1 MHVMYPVGSLSSG
14 AGSVTELERLFEIT
28 RDVLSAPSLDAALTS
43 LARGVRDFFGW
54 RFVTMV
60 AAEEPDGELRRRVML
75 GYPDDVVTQRLYE
88 KIDRDAFDG
97 MLRQAV
103 RFFEDCYFFPAE
115 REAHWE
121 RSIYTGANPNGAM
134 RKYPSQWHERDA
146 LVLTL
151 HDRDG
156 VMIGYMSPDAPLNGE
171 IPSAQTLR
179 AMQVFVNLMGMAL
192 TNARSQSR
200 LEYEATH
207 DSLTG
212 LPNRSVF
219 SLELARALQSVQRGE
234 SIGGRAVLYLDLDE
248 FKSIND
254 TLGHLA
260 GDDVLKEAA
269 ARLRSVIDDRF
280 IVARMAGDE
289 FAVLLADTV
298 PEYVTAVLDL
308 VHRTLRHPY
317 HVAGREIVMT
327 ASIGVAPID
336 RQYRSIA
343 DVMRDADT
351 AMYHAKGEGRN
362 RSAIFTASMHEEAL
376 RRLSLRMHL
385 RSAIEHK
392 QFVVLYQPIVALADG
407 AICGVEALLR
417 WHHPEQGYL
426 APAAFLPLA
435 EEMGL
440 MVPVG
445 RFVLDTACTQLR
457 TWQADHP
464 GQVLQMHVN
473 LSVQEVLQPDLP
485 AFIAELVQRHGI
497 DPGALT
503 LEITETSILES
514 EMRAAGVLAQ
524 IKAIGVRLCIDDFGT
539 GYSSLRYIKTLP
551 VDGFKIDQ
559 TFIAD
564 VADAKSEQIIE
575 LLVRL
580 GDACNL
586 RVTAEGIETP
596 RQAQRLLALGCTYA
610 QGLYFNGAMPAERI
624 DALLGE
630 RTSYSSA
637 EYPLTPQAV

>member
-1 MHVMYPVGSLSSG
+1 MYPVGSLSSG

-28 RDVLSAPSLDAALTS
+28 RDVLGAPSLDAALTS

-60 AAEEPDGELRRRVML
+60 AAEEPDGELKRRVML
-75 GYPDDVVTQRLYE
+75 GYQDDAVSQRLYE
-88 KIDRDAFDG
+88 TIDRTAFDG
-97 MLRQAV
+97 MLKQAV

-121 RSIYTGANPNGAM
+121 RSIYTGANPNGAV

-156 VMIGYMSPDAPLNGE
+156 VMIGYMSPDAPINGE

-200 LEYEATH
+200 LQYDATH

-212 LPNRSVF
+212 LPNRTVF
-219 SLELARALQSVQRGE
+219 SLELAGALGAVQRGE
-234 SIGGRAVLYLDLDE
+234 ALGGRTVLYLDLDE

-269 ARLRSVIDDRF
+269 ARLRAVVDERF

-289 FAVLLADTV
+289 FAVLLAEDA
-298 PEYVTAVLDL
+298 PERIAGVLDV
-308 VHRTLRHPY
+308 VHKTLRRPY

-336 RQYRSIA
+336 RHYASIA

-351 AMYHAKGEGRN
+351 AMYHAKGQGRN
-362 RSAIFTASMHEEAL
+362 RSAIFTPSMHEEAL

-392 QFVVLYQPIVALADG
+392 QFVVLYQPIVTLAD
-407 AICGVEALLR
+407 AKICGVEALLR

-426 APAAFLPLA
+426 APASFLPLA

-445 RFVLDTACTQLR
+445 RFVLESACAQLR
-457 TWQADHP
+457 EWHQAR
-464 GQVLQMHVN
+464 GERNLQMHVN

-485 AFIAELVQRHGI
+485 EFIAELIERNGI
-497 DPGALT
+497 EPGQLT

-514 EMRAAGVLAQ
+514 ELRAAGVLGQ
-524 IKAIGVRLCIDDFGT
+524 LKAAGVKLCIDDFGT

-551 VDGFKIDQ
+551 VDAFKIDQ
-559 TFIAD
+559 TFIAG
-564 VADAKSEQIIE
+564 VNDAKSEQIIE

-580 GDACNL
+580 GDACDL
-586 RVTAEGIETP
+586 RVTAEGIETAA
-596 RQAQRLLALGCTYA
+596 QAERLLALGCTYA
-610 QGLYFNGAMPAERI
+610 QGLYFNGPMEAGI
-624 DALLGE
+624 VGTLL
-630 RTSYSSA
+630 R
-637 EYPLTPQAV
+637 